1 MRRIVIFT
9 VYICTD
15 SSMLKKTEWRWFFY
29 PSQVP
34 SKQAKIV
41 TNYFPYFSW
50 GYSTQKQ
57 SIQRIRR
64 VNLPALIL

>member
-9 VYICTD
+9 EYICIVQTAAC
-15 SSMLKKTEWRWFFY
+15 LKK

-41 TNYFPYFSW
+41 TNYFPYFSR